1 MLGAGGQA
9 LVEAAMSIQGKMRN
23 WWNKW
28 THEIPLSIGD
38 ALWDVLVVQFA
49 AFLDRLTIRKVIE
62 FVAIALLVMAFAQ
75 TLPIDLAV
83 LFAGDTLM
91 YLEFLLAIRIAAGRE
106 LIVAALRLTA
116 RLACFAMRQSKT
128 GAIHTMARIGR
139 LRERRHPARAAATRR
154 TSDSSDDDGRFTQS
168 WGALAAA

>member
-9 LVEAAMSIQGKMRN
+9 LVRTAMSIQGKMRN
-23 WWNKW
+23 WWTKW
-28 THEIPLSIGD
+28 THEVPLSIGD

-91 YLEFLLAIRIAAGRE
+91 YLEFLLAIRIAAGRD
-106 LIVAALRLTA
+106 LIVAALRLIV
-116 RLACFAMRQSKT
+116 RLARTAVLRSRALVFRSMV
-128 GAIHTMARIGR
+128 RISR
-139 LRERRHPARAAATRR
+139 SREQRISTHRVKPRRAAD
-154 TSDSSDDDGRFTQS
+154 DSEDRNFGTA
-168 WGALAAA
+168 WGALAMA

>member
-9 LVEAAMSIQGKMRN
+9 LVGTAMNIQGKMRN
-23 WWNKW
+23 WWTKW
-28 THEIPLSIGD
+28 THEVPLSIGD
-38 ALWDVLVVQFA
+38 ALWDVMVVQFA

-91 YLEFLLAIRIAAGRE
+91 YLEFLLAIRIAAGRD
-106 LIVAALRLTA
+106 LIVAALRLIV
-116 RLACFAMRQSKT
+116 RLA
-128 GAIHTMARIGR
+128 HTAVLRSRALVVHSMVRISR
-139 LRERRHPARAAATRR
+139 SRERHIATRR
-154 TSDSSDDDGRFTQS
+154 VKPRRAADDSEDRNFGTT
-168 WGALAAA
+168 WGAFATA

>member
-1 MLGAGGQA
+1 M
-9 LVEAAMSIQGKMRN
+9 KD

-28 THEIPLSIGD
+28 SYEIPLAVGD

-75 TLPIDLAV
+75 TLPIDLAI

-91 YLEFLLAIRIAAGRE
+91 YLEILVAIRLAAGRE
-106 LIVAALRLTA
+106 LIVAALRLTV
-116 RLACFAMRQSKT
+116 RLAQVAVQFLRV
-128 GAIHTMARIGR
+128 GAIRSTARIKR
-139 LRERRHPARAAATRR
+139 LRERRAPARAAKPRR
-154 TSDSSDDDGRFTQS
+154 PNDTAEDDWDFGGA
-168 WGALAAA
+168 WGSLVMT

>member
-1 MLGAGGQA
+1 MN
-9 LVEAAMSIQGKMRN
+9 IQGKMRN
-23 WWNKW
+23 WWTKW
-28 THEIPLSIGD
+28 THEVPLSIGD
-38 ALWDVLVVQFA
+38 VLWDVLVVQFA

-106 LIVAALRLTA
+106 LIVAALRLIV
-116 RLACFAMRQSKT
+116 RLA
-128 GAIHTMARIGR
+128 HTAVLRSRALVFHSMVRIGR
-139 LRERRHPARAAATRR
+139 SREQRIATHRVKPRRAAD
-154 TSDSSDDDGRFTQS
+154 DSEDRNFGTA
-168 WGALAAA
+168 WCALAMA